1 MAQNENLL
9 EIISIQSKKMIYF
22 INKPGDVIMKKMT
35 TMVSILLLF
44 ITCGKQAPAP
54 GVTDTEILI
63 GNIQDLSGPMKEL
76 GAVLPAGSNLY
87 FQYINEE
94 GGVHGRQIKMIVE
107 DHQYN
112 PQKAVVAAKKLI
124 EKDQVF
130 CLYNVIGTSPC
141 EAIRPIL
148 AETGTPLIAPATQ
161 SGTMSDMSRPASD
174 LIFHT
179 DTGYD
184 KQTRILVDHILSQ
197 DANAKIGLIYQDD
210 DYGENV
216 LKGAAEAEKVTGTS
230 IQKEAY
236 QRGATDFAGQVGNL
250 IKGGVGHVIIAGVV
264 KEPIIVMKTAAA
276 MGFSPQFYGTSPTMD
291 HRVALAAGPAGEGF
305 IASNF
310 ANLWN
315 SDAPGAVH
323 YRELCAK
330 YEVPEAYMGM
340 YHFYGFITAKV
351 LVEGL
356 ERAGKNPT
364 RKRLVNGL
372 ETLKNWDSGAF
383 PPITYNSNDHAGT
396 ESVVLVQVKEGVQ
409 TVISDW
415 VK

>member
-1 MAQNENLL
+1 VAQNENLL

-216 LKGAAEAEKVTGTS
+216 LKGAAEAEKATGTS

-236 QRGATDFAGQVGNL
+236 QRGAT
-250 IKGGVGHVIIAGVV
+250 
-264 KEPIIVMKTAAA
+264 IIVMKTAAA

-340 YHFYGFITAKV
+340 YHFYGYITAKV

>member
-1 MAQNENLL
+1 
-9 EIISIQSKKMIYF
+9 
-22 INKPGDVIMKKMT
+22 MKKMT
-35 TMVSILLLF
+35 TMVSIMLLF
-44 ITCGKQAPAP
+44 ITCGKQAPTL

-87 FQYINEE
+87 FQYINEQ

-161 SGTMSDMSRPASD
+161 SGTMSDLSRVAGD

-184 KQTRILVDHILSQ
+184 KQTNILVDYILEN
-197 DANAKIGLIYQDD
+197 DEIAKIGLIYQDD
-210 DYGENV
+210 DYGANV
-216 LKGAAEAEKVTGTS
+216 LKGAAEAENRTGVS

-250 IKGGVGHVIIAGVV
+250 IKGGVNHVIIAGVV

-291 HRVALAAGPAGEGF
+291 HRIALAAGPAGEGF
-305 IASNF
+305 ISANF
-310 ANLWN
+310 ADLWN
-315 SDAPGAVH
+315 SDASEAVH

-340 YHFYGFITAKV
+340 YHFYGYITAKV

-396 ESVVLVQVKEGVQ
+396 ESVTLVQVKDGVQ
-409 TVISDW
+409 TVITNWID
-415 VK
+415 

>member
-1 MAQNENLL
+1 MRKITGLL
-9 EIISIQSKKMIYF
+9 
-22 INKPGDVIMKKMT
+22 VI
-35 TMVSILLLF
+35 LGLLF
-44 ITCGKQAPAP
+44 IGCGKQAPTP

-87 FQYINEE
+87 FRHINEN
-94 GGVHGRQIKMIVE
+94 GGVYGRQIKMIVE

-130 CLYNVIGTSPC
+130 CLYQVIGTSTT
-141 EAIRPIL
+141 EAIRPLL
-148 AETGTPLIAPATQ
+148 AESGTPLIAPATQ

-184 KQTRILVDHILSQ
+184 KQTNILVDYIIKQ

-216 LKGAAEAEKVTGTS
+216 LKGAAEAEKRNGVS
-230 IQKEAY
+230 IQKEAF
-236 QRGATDFAGQVGNL
+236 QRGATDFTGQVGNL
-250 IKGGVGHVIIAGVV
+250 IKGGVNYVIIAGIV

-276 MGFSPQFYGTSPTMD
+276 MGYAPQFFGTSPTMD

-305 IASNF
+305 IAANF
-310 ANLWN
+310 AYLWN
-315 SDAPGAVH
+315 SDAPAAVQ
-323 YRELCAK
+323 YRELCEK

-356 ERAGKNPT
+356 KRAGKNPT

-372 ETLKNWDSGAF
+372 ETLNKWESGAF
-383 PPITYNSNDHAGT
+383 PPITYSSKDHAAT
-396 ESVVLVQVKEGVQ
+396 ESVILVQVKDGVQ
-409 TVISDW
+409 TVITDW
-415 VK
+415 VD

>member
-1 MAQNENLL
+1 
-9 EIISIQSKKMIYF
+9 
-22 INKPGDVIMKKMT
+22 MKK
-35 TMVSILLLF
+35 ILGLLVISGMLF
-44 ITCGKQAPAP
+44 IGCDKQAPVP

-76 GAVLPAGSNLY
+76 GAVLPAGSRLY
-87 FQYINEE
+87 FRYINEN
-94 GGVHGRQIKMIVE
+94 GGIHGRQIKMLVE

-130 CLYNVIGTSPC
+130 CLYQVIGTSPC
-141 EAIRPIL
+141 EAIRPLL
-148 AETGTPLIAPATQ
+148 AESGIPLIAPATQ
-161 SGTMSDMSRPASD
+161 SGTMSDLSRPAGD

-179 DTGYD
+179 DAGYD
-184 KQTRILVDHILSQ
+184 IQTNILVDYILEQ
-197 DANAKIGLIYQDD
+197 DASAKIGLIYQDD
-210 DYGENV
+210 DYGQNV
-216 LKGAAEAEKVTGTS
+216 LKGAAEVEGRTGIS

-250 IKGGVGHVIIAGVV
+250 IKGGANFVIIAGVV

-276 MGFSPQFYGTSPTMD
+276 MGYSPQFYGTSPTID

-305 IASNF
+305 IAANF
-310 ANLWN
+310 SHLWN
-315 SDAPGAVH
+315 SEAPSAVQ
-323 YRELCAK
+323 YRELCEL
-330 YEVPEAYMGM
+330 YEVPAAYMGM
-340 YHFYGFITAKV
+340 YHFYGFITAKI

-372 ETLKNWDSGAF
+372 ETLNKWESGAF
-383 PPITYNSNDHAGT
+383 PPITYNSKDHAGS
-396 ESVVLVQVKEGVQ
+396 ESVILVQVKEGVQ
-409 TVISDW
+409 TVITDW

>member
-1 MAQNENLL
+1 
-9 EIISIQSKKMIYF
+9 
-22 INKPGDVIMKKMT
+22 MKKMT
-35 TMVSILLLF
+35 TMVSIMLLF
-44 ITCGKQAPAP
+44 ITCGKQAPTL

-87 FQYINEE
+87 FQYINAQ

-161 SGTMSDMSRPASD
+161 SGTMSDLSRVAGD

-184 KQTRILVDHILSQ
+184 KQTNILVDYILEN
-197 DANAKIGLIYQDD
+197 DEIAKIGLIYQDD
-210 DYGENV
+210 DYGANV
-216 LKGAAEAEKVTGTS
+216 LKGAAEAENRTGVS

-250 IKGGVGHVIIAGVV
+250 IKGGVNHVIIAGVV

-291 HRVALAAGPAGEGF
+291 HRIALAAGPAGEGF
-305 IASNF
+305 ISANF
-310 ANLWN
+310 ADLWN
-315 SDAPGAVH
+315 SDASEAVH

-340 YHFYGFITAKV
+340 YHFYGYITAKV

-396 ESVVLVQVKEGVQ
+396 ESVTLVQVKDGVQ
-409 TVISDW
+409 TVITNWID
-415 VK
+415 

>member
-1 MAQNENLL
+1 
-9 EIISIQSKKMIYF
+9 
-22 INKPGDVIMKKMT
+22 MKKYIGL
-35 TMVSILLLF
+35 SFLLMLLVMG
-44 ITCGKQAPAP
+44 CANRASAP
-54 GVTDTEILI
+54 GVSEDKILI
-63 GNIQDLSGPMKEL
+63 GNVQDLSGPMKEL

-87 FQYINEE
+87 FKYINEQ
-94 GGVHGRQIKMIVE
+94 GGVHGRQIKMRVE

-112 PQKAVVAAKKLI
+112 PQKAVAAVKKLI

-130 CLYNVIGTSPC
+130 CLYQVIGTSPC

-148 AETGTPLIAPATQ
+148 AESGIPLVAPATQ
-161 SGTMSDMSRPASD
+161 SGSMSDMSREAAE

-184 KQTRILVDHILSQ
+184 KQTGILVDYILSQ
-197 DANAKIGLIYQDD
+197 DSNAKIGLIYQDD

-216 LKGAAEAEKVTGTS
+216 LKGAAAAEARTGIS
-230 IQKEAY
+230 IQREAY
-236 QRGATDFAGQVGNL
+236 QRGATDFAGQVANL
-250 IKGGVGHVIIAGVV
+250 MKGGATHVIIAGVV

-276 MGFSPQFYGTSPTMD
+276 MGYAPQFFGTSPTMD

-310 ANLWN
+310 AYLWN
-315 SDAPGAVH
+315 SDAPTAVL

-340 YHFYGFITAKV
+340 YHFYGFGTAQV

-356 ERAGKNPT
+356 KRAGPYPT
-364 RKRLVNGL
+364 RNRLVNAL
-372 ETLKNWDSGAF
+372 ETFNKWDGGAF
-383 PPITYNSNDHAGT
+383 PPITYSQNDHAGT
-396 ESVVLVQVKEGVQ
+396 ESVVLVQVKEGKQ
-409 TVISDW
+409 TVITDW
-415 VK
+415 ID

>member
-1 MAQNENLL
+1 MAFVW
-9 EIISIQSKKMIYF
+9 MGC
-22 INKPGDVIMKKMT
+22 NKRA
-35 TMVSILLLF
+35 SS
-44 ITCGKQAPAP
+44 P
-54 GVTDTEILI
+54 GVTENEILI

-87 FQYINEE
+87 FQYINEQ
-94 GGVHGRQIKMIVE
+94 GGVHGRQIRMIVE

-112 PQKAVVAAKKLI
+112 PQKAVVAAKKMI

-161 SGTMSDMSRPASD
+161 SGTMSDLSRAAGD

-184 KQTRILVDHILSQ
+184 KQTIILVDYILNNDS
-197 DANAKIGLIYQDD
+197 NAKIGLIYQDD
-210 DYGENV
+210 DYGANV
-216 LKGAAEAEKVTGTS
+216 LKGTAEAENRNGVS
-230 IQKEAY
+230 IQKESY

-250 IKGGVGHVIIAGVV
+250 IKGGANHVIIAGVV

-305 IASNF
+305 ISANF
-310 ANLWN
+310 AYLWN
-315 SDAPGAVH
+315 SDASEAVH
-323 YRELCAK
+323 YRKLCAK

-340 YHFYGFITAKV
+340 YHFYGYVTAKV
-351 LVEGL
+351 LVEGI
-356 ERAGKNPT
+356 ERAGKNLT
-364 RKRLVNGL
+364 RKRLIKGM
-372 ETLKNWDSGAF
+372 EKLKKWDSGAF

-396 ESVVLVQVKEGVQ
+396 ESVILVQVKDGVQ
-409 TVISDW
+409 TVITDW
-415 VK
+415 ID

>member
-1 MAQNENLL
+1 MKNITGLL
-9 EIISIQSKKMIYF
+9 IIIGLM
-22 INKPGDVIMKKMT
+22 
-35 TMVSILLLF
+35 F
-44 ITCGKQAPAP
+44 ITCDKQAPAP

-197 DANAKIGLIYQDD
+197 DANAK
-210 DYGENV
+210 
-216 LKGAAEAEKVTGTS
+216 
-230 IQKEAY
+230 
-236 QRGATDFAGQVGNL
+236 
-250 IKGGVGHVIIAGVV
+250 
-264 KEPIIVMKTAAA
+264 
-276 MGFSPQFYGTSPTMD
+276 
-291 HRVALAAGPAGEGF
+291 
-305 IASNF
+305 
-310 ANLWN
+310 
-315 SDAPGAVH
+315 
-323 YRELCAK
+323 
-330 YEVPEAYMGM
+330 
-340 YHFYGFITAKV
+340 
-351 LVEGL
+351 LV
-356 ERAGKNPT
+356 
-364 RKRLVNGL
+364 
-372 ETLKNWDSGAF
+372 
-383 PPITYNSNDHAGT
+383 
-396 ESVVLVQVKEGVQ
+396 
-409 TVISDW
+409 
-415 VK
+415 

>member
-1 MAQNENLL
+1 
-9 EIISIQSKKMIYF
+9 
-22 INKPGDVIMKKMT
+22 MKKMT
-35 TMVSILLLF
+35 TMVSIMLLF
-44 ITCGKQAPAP
+44 ITCGKQAPTP

-76 GAVLPAGSNLY
+76 GAVLPSGSNLY
-87 FQYINEE
+87 FQYINEQ

-161 SGTMSDMSRPASD
+161 SGTMSDLSRVAGD

-184 KQTRILVDHILSQ
+184 KQTNILVDYILEN
-197 DANAKIGLIYQDD
+197 DEIAKIGLIYQDD
-210 DYGENV
+210 DYGANV
-216 LKGAAEAEKVTGTS
+216 LKGAAEAENRTGVS

-250 IKGGVGHVIIAGVV
+250 IKGGVNHVIIAGVV

-291 HRVALAAGPAGEGF
+291 HRIALAAGPAGEGF
-305 IASNF
+305 ISANF
-310 ANLWN
+310 ADLWN
-315 SDAPGAVH
+315 SDASEAVH

-340 YHFYGFITAKV
+340 YHFYGYITAKV

-396 ESVVLVQVKEGVQ
+396 ESVTLVQVKDGVQ
-409 TVISDW
+409 TVITNWID
-415 VK
+415 

>member
-1 MAQNENLL
+1 
-9 EIISIQSKKMIYF
+9 
-22 INKPGDVIMKKMT
+22 MKKYIGL
-35 TMVSILLLF
+35 SFLLMLLVMG
-44 ITCGKQAPAP
+44 CANRASAP
-54 GVTDTEILI
+54 GVSEDKILV
-63 GNIQDLSGPMKEL
+63 GNVQDLSGPMKEL

-87 FQYINEE
+87 FKYINEQ
-94 GGVHGRQIKMIVE
+94 GGVHDRQIEMMVE

-112 PQKAVVAAKKLI
+112 PQKAVAAVKKLI

-130 CLYNVIGTSPC
+130 CLYQVIGTSPC

-148 AETGTPLIAPATQ
+148 AESGIPLVAPATQ
-161 SGTMSDMSRPASD
+161 SGSMSDMSREAAE

-184 KQTRILVDHILSQ
+184 KQTGILVDYILSQ
-197 DANAKIGLIYQDD
+197 DSNAKIGLIYQDD

-216 LKGAAEAEKVTGTS
+216 LKGAAAAEARTGIS
-230 IQKEAY
+230 IQREAY
-236 QRGATDFAGQVGNL
+236 QRGATDFAGQVANL
-250 IKGGVGHVIIAGVV
+250 MKGGATHVIIAGVV

-276 MGFSPQFYGTSPTMD
+276 MGYAPQFFGTSPTMD

-310 ANLWN
+310 AYLWN
-315 SDAPGAVH
+315 SDAPTAVL

-340 YHFYGFITAKV
+340 YHFYGFGTAQV

-356 ERAGKNPT
+356 KRAGPYPT
-364 RKRLVNGL
+364 RNRLVNAL
-372 ETLKNWDSGAF
+372 ETFNKWDGGAF
-383 PPITYNSNDHAGT
+383 PPITYSQNDHAGT
-396 ESVVLVQVKEGVQ
+396 ESVVLVQVKEGKQ
-409 TVISDW
+409 TVITDW
-415 VK
+415 ID

>member
-1 MAQNENLL
+1 
-9 EIISIQSKKMIYF
+9 
-22 INKPGDVIMKKMT
+22 MKRVT
-35 TMVSILLLF
+35 LLLSF
-44 ITCGKQAPAP
+44 IGLILFGCGKQTKAP

-76 GAVLPAGSNLY
+76 GAVLPAGSNVY
-87 FQYINEE
+87 FRYINEK
-94 GGVHGRQIKMIVE
+94 GGVHGRQIKMMVE
-107 DHQYN
+107 DHQYS
-112 PQKAVVAAKKLI
+112 PQKAVTAAKKLI

-130 CLYNVIGTSPC
+130 CLYQVIGTSPC

-161 SGTMSDMSRPASD
+161 SGSMSDLSRPAGD

-184 KQTRILVDHILSQ
+184 KQTNILVDYILKQ
-197 DANAKIGLIYQDD
+197 DPKAKIGLIYQDD
-210 DYGENV
+210 DYGQNV
-216 LKGAAEAEKVTGTS
+216 LKGAAEAESRTDVT

-250 IKGGVGHVIIAGVV
+250 MKGGVTHVIIAGVV

-276 MGFSPQFYGTSPTMD
+276 MGYSPRFYGTSPTMD

-305 IASNF
+305 IAANF
-310 ANLWN
+310 AQLWN
-315 SDAPGAVH
+315 SDAPAAVL
-323 YRELCAK
+323 YRDLCKK

-340 YHFYGFITAKV
+340 YHFYGFMTAMV

-364 RKRLVNGL
+364 RQRLIKGM
-372 ETLKNWDSGAF
+372 ETFNKWESGAF
-383 PPITYNSNDHAGT
+383 PPITYTSKDHAGT
-396 ESVVLVQVKEGVQ
+396 ESVILVQVKNGVQ
-409 TVISDW
+409 TVITDW
-415 VK
+415 VN

>member
-1 MAQNENLL
+1 MKNHILIITMMAFVW
-9 EIISIQSKKMIYF
+9 MGC
-22 INKPGDVIMKKMT
+22 NKRA
-35 TMVSILLLF
+35 SS
-44 ITCGKQAPAP
+44 P
-54 GVTDTEILI
+54 GVTENEILI

-87 FQYINEE
+87 FQYINEQ
-94 GGVHGRQIKMIVE
+94 GGVHGRQIRMIVE

-112 PQKAVVAAKKLI
+112 PQKAVVAAKKMI

-161 SGTMSDMSRPASD
+161 SGTMSDLSRAAGD

-184 KQTRILVDHILSQ
+184 KQTIILVDYILNNDS
-197 DANAKIGLIYQDD
+197 NAKIGLIYQDD
-210 DYGENV
+210 DYGANV
-216 LKGAAEAEKVTGTS
+216 LKGTAEAENRNGVS
-230 IQKEAY
+230 IQKESY

-250 IKGGVGHVIIAGVV
+250 IKGGVNHVIIAGVV

-305 IASNF
+305 ISANF
-310 ANLWN
+310 AYLWN
-315 SDAPGAVH
+315 SDASEAVH
-323 YRELCAK
+323 YRKLCAK

-340 YHFYGFITAKV
+340 YHFYGYVTAKV
-351 LVEGL
+351 LVEGI
-356 ERAGKNPT
+356 ERAGKNLT
-364 RKRLVNGL
+364 RKRLIKGM
-372 ETLKNWDSGAF
+372 EKLKKWDSGAF

-396 ESVVLVQVKEGVQ
+396 ESVILVQVKDGVQ
-409 TVISDW
+409 TVITDW
-415 VK
+415 ID

>member
-1 MAQNENLL
+1 
-9 EIISIQSKKMIYF
+9 
-22 INKPGDVIMKKMT
+22 MKKITIMIN
-35 TMVSILLLF
+35 ILALF
-44 ITCGKQAPAP
+44 IACGERAPEP
-54 GVTDTEILI
+54 GITDTEILI

-87 FQYINEE
+87 FQYINEQ
-94 GGVHGRQIKMIVE
+94 GGIHDRKIRMLTE

-148 AETGTPLIAPATQ
+148 AETRTPLIAPATQ
-161 SGTMSDMSRPASD
+161 SGTMSDLTRIAGD

-184 KQTRILVDHILSQ
+184 KQTKILVDYILNDDS
-197 DANAKIGLIYQDD
+197 NAKIGLIYQDD
-210 DYGENV
+210 DYGANV
-216 LKGAAEAEKVTGTS
+216 LEGAAKIENRTGVS
-230 IQKEAY
+230 IQKESY
-236 QRGATDFAGQVGNL
+236 QRGATDFTGQVGNL
-250 IKGGVGHVIIAGVV
+250 IKGGANHVIIAGIV

-276 MGFSPQFYGTSPTMD
+276 MGFSPQFYGTSPTID

-305 IASNF
+305 ISANF
-310 ANLWN
+310 AYLWN
-315 SDAPGAVH
+315 SDASEAVH

-330 YEVPEAYMGM
+330 YNIPEAYMGM
-340 YHFYGFITAKV
+340 YHFYGYLTAKV

-364 RKRLVNGL
+364 RKRLIKGL
-372 ETLKNWDSGAF
+372 ETLKNWDSGGF
-383 PPITYNSNDHAGT
+383 PPITYNSIDHAGN
-396 ESVVLVQVKEGVQ
+396 ESVILVQIKDGVQ
-409 TVISDW
+409 TVITDW
-415 VK
+415 ID

>member
-1 MAQNENLL
+1 MKRVTGILV
-9 EIISIQSKKMIYF
+9 F
-22 INKPGDVIMKKMT
+22 IGL
-35 TMVSILLLF
+35 IL
-44 ITCGKQAPAP
+44 TGCGKQAKAP

-76 GAVLPAGSNLY
+76 GAVLPAGSNVY
-87 FQYINEE
+87 FRYINEK
-94 GGVHGRQIKMIVE
+94 GGVHGRQIRMMVE

-112 PQKAVVAAKKLI
+112 PQKAVTAAKKLI

-130 CLYNVIGTSPC
+130 CLYQVIGTSPC

-161 SGTMSDMSRPASD
+161 SGSMSDLSRPAGD

-184 KQTRILVDHILSQ
+184 KQTNILVDYILKQ
-197 DANAKIGLIYQDD
+197 DPKAKIGLIYQDD
-210 DYGENV
+210 DYGQNV
-216 LKGAAEAEKVTGTS
+216 LKGASEVEKRTGVS

-250 IKGGVGHVIIAGVV
+250 MKGGATHVIIAGVV

-276 MGFSPQFYGTSPTMD
+276 MGYTPQFFGTSPTMD

-305 IASNF
+305 IAANF
-310 ANLWN
+310 AQLWN
-315 SDAPGAVH
+315 SDAPAAVL
-323 YRELCAK
+323 YRDLCNK
-330 YEVPEAYMGM
+330 YEVPKPYMGM
-340 YHFYGFITAKV
+340 YHFYGFMTAMV

-356 ERAGKNPT
+356 ERAGNNPT
-364 RKRLVNGL
+364 RKRLVKGL
-372 ETLKNWDSGAF
+372 ETFNKWESGAF
-383 PPITYNSNDHAGT
+383 PPITYTTKDHAGT
-396 ESVVLVQVKEGVQ
+396 ESVILVQVKNGIQ
-409 TVISDW
+409 TVVTDW
-415 VK
+415 VD

>member
-1 MAQNENLL
+1 
-9 EIISIQSKKMIYF
+9 
-22 INKPGDVIMKKMT
+22 MKKMT
-35 TMVSILLLF
+35 TMVSIMLLF
-44 ITCGKQAPAP
+44 ITCGKQAPTP

-87 FQYINEE
+87 FQYINEQ

-161 SGTMSDMSRPASD
+161 SGTMSDLSRVAGD

-184 KQTRILVDHILSQ
+184 KQTNILVDYILEN
-197 DANAKIGLIYQDD
+197 DEIAKIGLIYQDD
-210 DYGENV
+210 DYGANV
-216 LKGAAEAEKVTGTS
+216 LKGAAEAENRTGVS

-250 IKGGVGHVIIAGVV
+250 IKGGVNHVIIAGVV

-291 HRVALAAGPAGEGF
+291 HRIALAAGPAGEGF
-305 IASNF
+305 ISANF
-310 ANLWN
+310 ADLWN
-315 SDAPGAVH
+315 SDASEAVH

-340 YHFYGFITAKV
+340 YHFYGYITAKV

-396 ESVVLVQVKEGVQ
+396 ESVTLVQVKDGVQ
-409 TVISDW
+409 TVITNWID
-415 VK
+415 

>member
-1 MAQNENLL
+1 
-9 EIISIQSKKMIYF
+9 
-22 INKPGDVIMKKMT
+22 MKKYIGL
-35 TMVSILLLF
+35 SFLLTLLVMG
-44 ITCGKQAPAP
+44 CANRASAP
-54 GVTDTEILI
+54 GVSEDKILI
-63 GNIQDLSGPMKEL
+63 GNVQDLSGPMKEL

-87 FQYINEE
+87 FKYINEQ
-94 GGVHGRQIKMIVE
+94 GGVHDRQIEMMVE

-112 PQKAVVAAKKLI
+112 PQKAVAAAKKLI

-130 CLYNVIGTSPC
+130 CLYQVIGTSPC

-148 AETGTPLIAPATQ
+148 AESGIPLVAPATQ
-161 SGTMSDMSRPASD
+161 SGSMSDMSREASE

-184 KQTRILVDHILSQ
+184 KQTGILVDYILSQ
-197 DANAKIGLIYQDD
+197 DSNAKIGLIYQDD

-216 LKGAAEAEKVTGTS
+216 LKGAAAAEARTGIS
-230 IQKEAY
+230 IQREAY
-236 QRGATDFAGQVGNL
+236 QRGATDFAGQVANL
-250 IKGGVGHVIIAGVV
+250 IKGGATHVIIAGVV

-276 MGFSPQFYGTSPTMD
+276 MGYAPQFFGTSPTMD

-310 ANLWN
+310 AYLWN
-315 SDAPGAVH
+315 SDAPTAVL

-340 YHFYGFITAKV
+340 YHFYGFATAQV

-356 ERAGKNPT
+356 KRAGPYPT
-364 RKRLVNGL
+364 RNRLVNAL
-372 ETLKNWDSGAF
+372 ETFNKWDGGAF
-383 PPITYNSNDHAGT
+383 PPITYSQNDHAGT
-396 ESVVLVQVKEGVQ
+396 ESVVLVQVKEGKQ
-409 TVISDW
+409 TVITDW
-415 VK
+415 ID